1 MSLARTITVCAIVAT
16 ALLSTAAFGQQPPL
30 RYVEG
35 AIDVSAT
42 VVPNCRIDLTPLRF
56 GSYDPLGMH
65 SNAYLDAST
74 DILLTCTR
82 NSRATVVMDEGRG
95 SAPGRDSRGL
105 LFGNDRLDYQIFTNS
120 ERTEIWGRGSRAVH
134 VSSQQSARQRLT
146 VYGRIPAGQEVPSGT
161 YFDVV
166 TATVD
171 F

>member
-1 MSLARTITVCAIVAT
+1 MVAT
-16 ALLSTAAFGQQPPL
+16 ALASTAALGQQPQQ

-35 AIDVSAT
+35 TIDVSAT
-42 VVPNCRIDLTPLRF
+42 VIPNCRIDLTPLRF
-56 GSYDPLGMH
+56 GSYDPLGSH
-65 SNAYLDAST
+65 STAYLDAAT

-95 SAPGRDSRGL
+95 GAPGRDTRGL
-105 LFGNDRLDYQIFTNS
+105 LYGNDRLDYQIFTNS
-120 ERTEIWGRGSRAVH
+120 ERTQIWGRGSRAVH
-134 VSSQQSARQRLT
+134 VSSAQSARQKVT

-161 YFDVV
+161 YIDVV

>member
-1 MSLARTITVCAIVAT
+1 MVAT
-16 ALLSTAAFGQQPPL
+16 ALLSTAVFGQQPA

-35 AIDVSAT
+35 SIDVSAT

-56 GSYDPLGMH
+56 GAYDPLGSH
-65 SNAYLDAST
+65 STAALDAAT

-82 NSRATVVMDEGRG
+82 NSRATVVMDDGRG
-95 SAPGRDSRGL
+95 AAPGRDSRGL
-105 LFGNDRLDYQIFTNS
+105 LFGNDRLDYQIFSNS
-120 ERTEIWGRGSRAVH
+120 ERTQIWGRGSRAVQ
-134 VSSQQSARQRLT
+134 VSSVQSRQKLT
-146 VYGRIPAGQEVPSGT
+146 VYGRIPPAQEVPSGT